1 MRVPRCLPWPAT
13 PKRVEGDGGRG
24 SLGMRH
30 VSDQTVFRLPFREN
44 AHHERDLFPSLPAR
58 SRPDAQPQAT
68 DEGVRVEK
76 AFGREFVVVEPSAL
90 RLLAEQA
97 MIDIKHLLRP
107 GHLAQLARIPAALRR
122 R

>member
-1 MRVPRCLPWPAT
+1 MRTISEIFSHLFQLGPDAT
-13 PKRVEGDGGRG
+13 PNRKR
-24 SLGMRH
+24 
-30 VSDQTVFRLPFREN
+30 
-44 AHHERDLFPSLPAR
+44 
-58 SRPDAQPQAT
+58 T

-97 MIDIKHLLRP
+97 MIDINHLLRA